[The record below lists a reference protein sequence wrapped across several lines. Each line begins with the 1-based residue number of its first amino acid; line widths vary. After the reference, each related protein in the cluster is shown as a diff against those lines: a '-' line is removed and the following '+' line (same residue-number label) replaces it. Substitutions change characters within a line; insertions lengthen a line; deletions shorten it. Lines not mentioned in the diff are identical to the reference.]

1 MPACAIVGFCAICVC
16 AIAMAAA
23 VVCDLR
29 TRTVPVAACG
39 ALALAGAVFRAC
51 ADGAEGVATG
61 ALYGIV
67 VVAGCRLAN
76 RLLRRGGSNPV
87 GAGDIRCMGAL
98 SLASGAY
105 APLGFAACYGAAACA
120 ALAGLASRRVSLQD
134 GMPMAPFLAL
144 WLACAALCR

>member
-1 MPACAIVGFCAICVC
+1 MPACAIVGICAAGAC

-23 VVCDLR
+23 VACDLR
-29 TRTVPVAACG
+29 TRTIPVAACG
-39 ALALAGAVFRAC
+39 ALALAGGVFRAC
-51 ADGAEGVATG
+51 ADGAAGVAAG

-67 VVAGCRLAN
+67 FVAVCRLAN
-76 RLLRRGGSNPV
+76 RLPRRGGSNPV

-134 GMPMAPFLAL
+134 DIPMAPFLAL
-144 WLACAALCR
+144 WLVCAVLCR